1 MLLKTDDSNG
11 KDVRLL
17 WNNSVVEL
25 PQTNVILENIMKEDL
40 IKGYHATMHL
50 FFSPETT
57 GYWKDSLVDEINGI
71 SFDGY
76 IPEEEDYK

>member
-25 PQTNVILENIMKEDL
+25 PQTNIILENLLEENIIAYNNEQIQLL
-40 IKGYHATMHL
+40 ILDNDKYM
-50 FFSPETT
+50 
-57 GYWKDSLVDEINGI
+57 I
-71 SFDGY
+71 
-76 IPEEEDYK
+76 DYGTQQITYNKLILNPTYY